1 MGTSGLL
8 GGLHAN
14 FGGMSDRH
22 LIYGA
27 AFFRALATGMIAVL
41 LGIYLADLKFS
52 ATQIGFVIAIGLGG
66 AALASVCVTMIGDR
80 LGRKRSLIALSLLS
94 AMGGVAAAFSSS
106 FVAIAASA
114 FIGLVNGMGRDRGAA
129 PILEQAMLPAMT
141 TDRDRT
147 RVFAWYNVLQDA
159 GHALGGLLAGLPALL
174 RYSLGAEA
182 LWSYRAALL
191 VYSALLFAT
200 AVVYLGVS
208 RFPDPA
214 RTRIKV
220 TSRSR
225 KIVWKI
231 SSLFAVDSIAGG
243 FASTALLSYFFFQS
257 FGANEAAIG
266 GLFFVARIANA
277 LSHLAAAY
285 LARKIGLLNTMV
297 FTHIPSSVLLVTVAL
312 APDFATA
319 AFLFV
324 LREALVEM
332 DVPTRQS
339 YVMAVVRE
347 EERTFASGV
356 THLARM
362 GGWAVAPSVAGWLMQ
377 SVALGTPLV
386 IAGGLKIAYDVM
398 LYAAFRKIKPPEE

>member
-1 MGTSGLL
+1 M
-8 GGLHAN
+8 
-14 FGGMSDRH
+14 
-22 LIYGA
+22 
-27 AFFRALATGMIAVL
+27 
-41 LGIYLADLKFS
+41 
-52 ATQIGFVIAIGLGG
+52 
-66 AALASVCVTMIGDR
+66 
-80 LGRKRSLIALSLLS
+80 
-94 AMGGVAAAFSSS
+94 
-106 FVAIAASA
+106 
-114 FIGLVNGMGRDRGAA
+114 
-129 PILEQAMLPAMT
+129 
-141 TDRDRT
+141 
-147 RVFAWYNVLQDA
+147 
-159 GHALGGLLAGLPALL
+159 
-174 RYSLGAEA
+174 
-182 LWSYRAALL
+182 
-191 VYSALLFAT
+191 
-200 AVVYLGVS
+200 
-208 RFPDPA
+208 
-214 RTRIKV
+214 
-220 TSRSR
+220 
-225 KIVWKI
+225 WKI